1 MIQEVTD
8 SIKMLY
14 CDPTVQE
21 AANTHAH
28 THNADLSFFFYISDD
43 IFMSFQLHERLTVAC
58 NLQII
63 LIKLCKH
70 GER

>member
-28 THNADLSFFFYISDD
+28 THNADLSFFFIYISDD

-63 LIKLCKH
+63 LIKH